1 MELLLV
7 GVLLGAA
14 LAWLG
19 GPAAV
24 VGLFLGVALA
34 TLTRWAGIPWWQVWL
49 VIAGVTLAVAAVED
63 VISRLRLRRTLRRQ
77 RTGLAVQRVTRPQV

>member
-24 VGLFLGVALA
+24 VGLLLGVALA
-34 TLTRWAGIPWWQVWL
+34 SLMHWAGIPWWLVWL
-49 VIAGVTLAVAAVED
+49 VIACVTLAVAIVED
-63 VISRLRLRRTLRRQ
+63 VMFRLRRTLRRR
-77 RTGLAVQRVTRPQV
+77 RTGLALQRVTRLQA